1 MDQLFSSFELAELLI
16 GVAQQTDSLF
26 NHWMSTS
33 FAVVISVYT
42 GRDHFNLPISL

>member
-16 GVAQQTDSLF
+16 GVAQQTDSY
-26 NHWMSTS
+26 WMSTS